1 MVVIDAGIATEQNLS
16 LLKERGY
23 NYLCVSRTKPQ
34 DSILKAD
41 GRTVTV
47 LDSRNRPITLAEVE
61 HEDGGDYFLR
71 VKSPSKAI
79 TEQSMNRQWCGRFEM
94 ELTKARNA
102 LSKKGGTKTYDK
114 VVERV
119 GRALGRYP
127 SVARHYQIDYVRSET
142 NPAHMADIRWTLK
155 VSGEEAE
162 QRFGTYF
169 LRTNVSTLDE
179 RSTWDYYNLIREIE
193 TTNRQLKTDLE
204 LRPIYHQSDANSDA
218 HLFFG
223 LLSYWI
229 VNTIRYKLKQHGIT
243 HYWTEIKRILST
255 QKAITTEA
263 VNALGERVEMRL
275 CSDPTDRA
283 AELYRALGYNP
294 QPFKRYHKQTSN
306 PPPQTDL

>member
-1 MVVIDAGIATEQNLS
+1 MPVILVSESHRSYDDAI
-16 LLKERGY
+16 
-23 NYLCVSRTKPQ
+23 PQ
-34 DSILKAD
+34 
-41 GRTVTV
+41 T
-47 LDSRNRPITLAEVE
+47 
-61 HEDGGDYFLR
+61 
-71 VKSPSKAI
+71 
-79 TEQSMNRQWCGRFEM
+79 
-94 ELTKARNA
+94 
-102 LSKKGGTKTYDK
+102 
-114 VVERV
+114 
-119 GRALGRYP
+119 
-127 SVARHYQIDYVRSET
+127 DYVRSET

-162 QRFGTYF
+162 QRLGTYF

-179 RSTWDYYNLIREIE
+179 RSTWGYYNLIREIE

-204 LRPIYHQSDANSDA
+204 LRPIYHQSGANSDA

-255 QKAITTEA
+255 QKAITTES

-283 AELYRALGYNP
+283 VELYRALGYNP
-294 QPFKRYHKQTSN
+294 QPFKRYHIQTSN
-306 PPPQTDL
+306 PPPQTNL